1 MDIIIIK
8 RELFFF
14 KIDDL
19 INKKVLLKKCFE
31 FTPELPF
38 PFPAASS
45 LVFTS
50 AQSLEVDR
58 PNDALLLT
66 TTTGVKG
73 QHSNNSLV
81 HCLIK
86 LLQKTNQNAVL
97 RAGFSLMCTLA
108 LSQECRGVLWKVGAL
123 VLRGKEMRRKTR
135 KCNKK
140 QDKNTGRKVRDCYA
154 IISKVYMFC

>member
-1 MDIIIIK
+1 M
-8 RELFFF
+8 
-14 KIDDL
+14 
-19 INKKVLLKKCFE
+19 CFE
-31 FTPELPF
+31 LTPELPSLF
-38 PFPAASS
+38 PSPAASS

-81 HCLIK
+81 HCLVK
-86 LLQKTNQNAVL
+86 LLRKTTQNAVL

-108 LSQECRGVLWKVGAL
+108 LSQECRGVLWKV
-123 VLRGKEMRRKTR
+123 RGDYVAGKRSEEK
-135 KCNKK
+135 NKK
-140 QDKNTGRKVRDCYA
+140 
-154 IISKVYMFC
+154 M